1 MFFRIK
7 TSFLA
12 RFLLSFLG
20 LGLFHTLY
28 ASKNDILEISDVL
41 VHQTEVNRI
50 LSISVSDS
58 LVALDQEDFLVLNSD
73 TVVVTKSNHP
83 SNLAHR
89 KVSPLDL
96 KDQRSPILIE
106 NRFLHLYGFNFG
118 IPFFFYGSS
127 QNFISPVTVLTK
139 NLVSILEKTDVC
151 LFILDRGQSFD
162 SKNCMAVFLFQ
173 KDPFSPKLFLTFED
187 SLLHSIELEKKYIA
201 HSKSCLVQDQRFW
214 TNSRQNIVKVERL
227 KFLPRRLEEKLSTAD
242 WKRENDPSVFWQTW
256 GRGYNLVDRLSWKLR
271 SDGIV
276 LAIISEPKGLSF
288 NVQSSSTNESTR
300 FQSPAF
306 QFNNFFY
313 QNSVVG

>member
-28 ASKNDILEISDVL
+28 ASKNDVLEISDVL
-41 VHQTEVNRI
+41 VHQTEVNRV

-73 TVVVTKSNHP
+73 TVVVTKSNHS
-83 SNLAHR
+83 SNLARR

-96 KDQRSPILIE
+96 KDQGPPILIE
-106 NRFLHLYGFNFG
+106 SRFLRLYGFNFG

-127 QNFISPVTVLTK
+127 QNFISPVAVLTK

-151 LFILDRGQSFD
+151 LFILDRGQPFD

-187 SLLHSIELEKKYIA
+187 SLLHSIELEK
-201 HSKSCLVQDQRFW
+201 
-214 TNSRQNIVKVERL
+214 NI
-227 KFLPRRLEEKLSTAD
+227 
-242 WKRENDPSVFWQTW
+242 
-256 GRGYNLVDRLSWKLR
+256 
-271 SDGIV
+271 
-276 LAIISEPKGLSF
+276 
-288 NVQSSSTNESTR
+288 
-300 FQSPAF
+300 
-306 QFNNFFY
+306 
-313 QNSVVG
+313 